1 MIAIPRKLREN
12 ASKTAERAEWLR
24 RLPDLVG
31 ELATNWELRI
41 GEPFDSDDV
50 SAAWVA
56 PATRANGECGV
67 LKLGMPH
74 MEGAQEIDG
83 LRFWAGDPVV
93 RLLES
98 DDEAGAMLLER
109 CIPGTSLRD
118 RTAAEQDRVVAGLLR
133 RLWQPRGALDAFRH
147 LSRMIEAW
155 SAESRAR
162 ADEWPDGALVEEGLA
177 IMRELSRPADRDVL
191 LGTDVHAGNV
201 LRAERAPWLVIDP
214 KPFVGDPAYDATQHL
229 INCADRVITDPR
241 RTINAFAEQLQVDS
255 QRIRAWL
262 FARAAA
268 EPRDSWSERSLRLA
282 RALSHG

>member
-1 MIAIPRKLREN
+1 VIAIPRQLRAN

-24 RLPDLVG
+24 GLPDLIG
-31 ELATNWELRI
+31 ELATKWELRI

-56 PATRANGECGV
+56 PATCANGDGVV
-67 LKLGMPH
+67 LKVGMPH

-118 RTAAEQDRVVAGLLR
+118 CRAAEQERVVAGLLR
-133 RLWQPRGALDAFRH
+133 RLWRPRGVVDAFRH
-147 LSRMIEAW
+147 LSRMIDAW
-155 SAESRAR
+155 SAESRAQ
-162 ADEWPDGALVEEGLA
+162 ADDWPDTGLVEEGLA
-177 IMRELSRPADRDVL
+177 IMRELSRPTDRDVL

-229 INCADRVITDPR
+229 INCAERVIADPR
-241 RTINAFAEQLQVDS
+241 GTINAFAEQLQVDS

-262 FARAAA
+262 FGRAAA
-268 EPRDSWSERSLRLA
+268 EPRDPWSEQSLRLA
-282 RALSHG
+282 RALARV

>member
-1 MIAIPRKLREN
+1 MIAIPRQLREN

-24 RLPDLVG
+24 RLPDLIG
-31 ELATNWELRI
+31 ELATKWELRI

-56 PATRANGECGV
+56 PATRANGDVGV

-109 CIPGTSLRD
+109 CVPGTSLRD
-118 RTAAEQDRVVAGLLR
+118 CPPMEQDRVVAGLLR
-133 RLWQPRGALDAFRH
+133 QLWRPRGAVDAFRH
-147 LSRMIEAW
+147 LSRMIDSW

-162 ADEWPDGALVEEGLA
+162 ADEWPDAALVEEGLA
-177 IMRELSRPADRDVL
+177 IMRELSRPTDRDVL

-201 LRAERAPWLVIDP
+201 LRSERAPWLVIDP

-229 INCADRVITDPR
+229 INCAERVIADPR
-241 RTINAFAEQLQVDS
+241 RMINAFAEELQVDS

-282 RALSHG
+282 RALARG